1 MTVTRKNIKAD
12 LHIHSNFSDG
22 KYSPTEILQK
32 AKEKGF
38 SAISITDHDNIN
50 GIETA
55 LQSSGEIGIEVI
67 PGIEFSTDF
76 KGKEVHILAYFIDYN
91 DTSLIDFV
99 KDIRNSRIQ
108 RLGQMIRR
116 LSELKCIIN
125 SDNFF
130 GKFSANITLGRPH
143 LALEML
149 NIKFVR
155 NYVEAFTKFI
165 GDGKPAYIKKP
176 NPDIKKVL
184 GIISELGG
192 LSFIAHPG
200 KYFKS
205 TQLQEIIDSGV
216 DGIEMIHP
224 SHSYTDMHFF
234 EQVAAQNFLLV
245 SGGSDFHGI
254 VKADYDNFGNFYVTD
269 KEIINM
275 KRRLY

>member
-1 MTVTRKNIKAD
+1 MTSTRKNIKAD

-32 AKEKGF
+32 AKDKGF

-50 GIETA
+50 GIEVA
-55 LQSSGEIGIEVI
+55 LQSSEKFEIEVI

-76 KGKEVHILAYFIDYN
+76 NSKEVHILAYFIDYK
-91 DTSLIDFV
+91 DPSLIDFIG
-99 KDIRNSRIQ
+99 KIRNSRIE
-108 RLGQMIRR
+108 RLSQMIRR
-116 LSELKCIIN
+116 LSQLKCIIN
-125 SDNFF
+125 EDKFF
-130 GKFSANITLGRPH
+130 SKFSANITLGRPH
-143 LALEML
+143 LALEMV
-149 NIKFVR
+149 NIKFVK

-165 GDGKPAYIKKP
+165 GDGKPAYVKKP

-184 GIISELGG
+184 NLISDLGG

-200 KYFKS
+200 KYFKN
-205 TQLQEIIDSGV
+205 TLLQEIIDSGV

-224 SHSYTDMHFF
+224 SHTYTDMHFF
-234 EQVAAQNFLLV
+234 DQIAAQNFLLV

-269 KEIINM
+269 KEIVNM